1 MPAGTPLRYLD
12 LAIAALWRGLS
23 PPVLRALMTISII
36 GSFAYF
42 QSTFPITVGDT
53 DMWYHLADGRQIVE
67 TGSVPRT
74 FYYSFAD
81 WPYEPGLHSWLFQL
95 SIYVAHDHGG
105 YWALLAIRAA
115 LSVVSMALVITV
127 ALVANYTRAERQ
139 AIAVA
144 SLSFPLMLFSS
155 TYAAIFVARL
165 RMEYAVIGSVAQ
177 SLTSLGLMA
186 AVAAT
191 NGGIIRM
198 LVAYDAGFLVNSL
211 VCLYFARKLVRP
223 SFSMDGRLARTIL
236 RDTAPLGAAMILTSV
251 YGRIDIV
258 LLRSFTDGDS
268 LGHYGFAYR
277 SVDLAAPL
285 SFLFIA
291 SVFPLLSRYH
301 ADGDGAELR
310 RLYQRSHDILTMFGI
325 SILTMMVLF
334 ARPIVEV
341 VGGDAY
347 APAVTSLR
355 ILSLAF
361 GLIWLSNLA
370 DYGLIAVG
378 QQRLSL
384 LIASI
389 GLVVN
394 LSSNAVLIPLYGSE
408 GAAIATV
415 LTELAVLAPAV
426 FFLARYIGGL
436 PSFWVAWRLLPVAM
450 LSGAA
455 VYLLNLPWFG
465 EAAIACLLMAAGI
478 AVSRVVSASD
488 VRALLRRQP
497 ALASGTAG
505 AGGST

>member
-1 MPAGTPLRYLD
+1 MTVARSVARNSLVQFGGRGVTMAVQLAMLTLLSRYLGPEEFGHYQVVIAFLLLLNLTD
-12 LAIAALWRGLS
+12 LGIS
-23 PPVLRALMTISII
+23 TIS
-36 GSFAYF
+36 ARHL
-42 QSTFPITVGDT
+42 STG
-53 DMWYHLADGRQIVE
+53 E
-67 TGSVPRT
+67 
-74 FYYSFAD
+74 
-81 WPYEPGLHSWLFQL
+81 
-95 SIYVAHDHGG
+95 HDAERVLGNV
-105 YWALLAIRAA
+105 LAIRAA
-115 LSVVSMALVITV
+115 LSVVSMALAVMV

-155 TYAAIFVARL
+155 TYTAMFIARL
-165 RMEYAVIGSVAQ
+165 RMEYAAIASVAQ

-191 NGGIIRM
+191 NGGLIRM

-211 VCLYFARKLVRP
+211 VCLYFARKFVRP
-223 SFSMDGRLARTIL
+223 SLKLDRQLARTIL
-236 RDTAPLGAAMILTSV
+236 RDAAPLGAALILTSV

-268 LGHYGFAYR
+268 VGYYGFAYR
-277 SVDLAAPL
+277 AVDLAAPL

-301 ADGDGAELR
+301 AAGEGAELR
-310 RLYQRSHDILTMFGI
+310 QLYQRSHDILTMFGL
-325 SILTMMVLF
+325 SILTMVILF

-370 DYGLIAVG
+370 DYALIAVG

-384 LIASI
+384 VIASV

-408 GAAIATV
+408 GAAAATV

-426 FFLARYIGGL
+426 IMLSRYIGGM
-436 PSFWVAWRLLPVAM
+436 PSFWVAWRMLPVAI
-450 LSGAA
+450 LSGAIA
-455 VYLLNLPWFG
+455 YLLDLPWFG
-465 EAAIACLLMAAGI
+465 EAAVACVLLGGGI
-478 AVSRVVSASD
+478 GVSRVVSVSD
-488 VRALLRRQP
+488 LRALLRRQP
-497 ALASGTAG
+497 AEIARGAAG
-505 AGGST
+505 AGGGS